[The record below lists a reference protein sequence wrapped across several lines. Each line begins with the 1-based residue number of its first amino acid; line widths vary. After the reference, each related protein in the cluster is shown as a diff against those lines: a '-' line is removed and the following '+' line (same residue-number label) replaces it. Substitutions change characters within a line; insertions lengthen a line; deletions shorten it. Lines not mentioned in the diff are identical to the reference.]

1 MSGSYFP
8 HSYTTTISPLW
19 LFVTLS
25 ISNKTLRPATV
36 AALVQ
41 TMQQSA
47 AVEAG
52 ECANA
57 GIFWPNRDEPT
68 DLVPLMR
75 RGSSVHVRVCE
86 HTVNLHLHADAHS
99 SSRHTSSKRKCV
111 GENQVPLSSSVTP

>member
-1 MSGSYFP
+1 MHVRIIFSP
-8 HSYTTTISPLW
+8 TLTLQQISPLW

-25 ISNKTLRPATV
+25 FSSKTLRPATV

-52 ECANA
+52 VCANA
-57 GIFWPNRDEPT
+57 GIFWTNRNEPT

-75 RGSSVHVRVCE
+75 RGSSVHVHVCE
-86 HTVNLHLHADAHS
+86 HIL
-99 SSRHTSSKRKCV
+99 
-111 GENQVPLSSSVTP
+111 